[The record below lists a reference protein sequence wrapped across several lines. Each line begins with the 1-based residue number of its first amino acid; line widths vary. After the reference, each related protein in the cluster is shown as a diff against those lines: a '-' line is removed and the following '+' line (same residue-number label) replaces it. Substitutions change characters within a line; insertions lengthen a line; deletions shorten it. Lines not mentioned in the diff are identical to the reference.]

1 MKKNIF
7 IITLVLFSTGMIF
20 SNELQGRIHTI
31 TTKKTDTSK
40 TVQVVNVIIRTE
52 GTKRIVSVPKSKN
65 ETITVG
71 YQLSDGEFYKEDGKT
86 KFEKAAQYY
95 EYVRNIN
102 SIIDSADG
110 ILELENVGYYEGL
123 VKIKKTTSSNDDYY
137 DIEIIPQARKVL
149 IVIEGKG
156 KPKVITFSDKYTLAD
171 VDSEVLTG
179 WVEWLKEYKTSQPPK
194 HRNKEAKKK

>member
-1 MKKNIF
+1 MKKNIL
-7 IITLVLFSTGMIF
+7 IIILVLFSTGMIF

-31 TTKKTDTSK
+31 TTKQSDTNIGD
-40 TVQVVNVIIRTE
+40 QVVNVIIRTE
-52 GTKRIVSVPKSKN
+52 GTKRVASVPKRKN

-123 VKIKKTTSSNDDYY
+123 VMFKNLSSSTDYY
-137 DIEIIPQARKVL
+137 DIEILSQARKIL
-149 IVIEGKG
+149 IVIEGG
-156 KPKVITFSDKYTLAD
+156 DTPKVITFTDKYSLAG
-171 VDSEVLTG
+171 VNSSVLDG
-179 WVEWLKEYKTSQPPK
+179 WVEWLKEDKNAQEQRP
-194 HRNKEAKKK
+194 EEECC